1 MFCAGMI
8 CDELKNEQLGRY
20 NYLLSLISIEY
31 HPLVRLSL
39 SCSINRTIIL
49 LSDPD
54 GHVPEQARARIEKY
68 CLPPSL
74 VKV

>member
-8 CDELKNEQLGRY
+8 CDELKNEQLGRCTS
-20 NYLLSLISIEY
+20 LLSLINIKY
-31 HPLVRLSL
+31 HPLVPLSL
-39 SCSINRTIIL
+39 SFSINRTIIL

-74 VKV
+74 VQV